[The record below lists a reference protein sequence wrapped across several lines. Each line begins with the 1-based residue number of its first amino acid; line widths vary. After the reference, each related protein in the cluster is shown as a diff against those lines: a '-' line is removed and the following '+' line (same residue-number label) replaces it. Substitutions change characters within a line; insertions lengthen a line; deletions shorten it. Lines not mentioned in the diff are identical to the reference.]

1 MFRSL
6 KISMIM
12 IISSIDITSCHILNK
27 YKYYLLLLLSYN
39 ICITNNLISTTCYT
53 PLKGILKTL
62 WYGGMRPWRSF
73 KPTVFGQRLFAR
85 SDYMLSKKKKKK
97 GIKTSSIILIHQK
110 NITYLLIAKHYPYRK
125 ILLSAPT
132 KLTKS
137 HNNFHNILP
146 TILLAPPFPRIP
158 TRFNQRNHIHLLSPM
173 VIPFQHVRSS
183 PCLGRCTF
191 SSAKMSSLVSE

>member
-1 MFRSL
+1 MFRLL

-73 KPTVFGQRLFAR
+73 KPTVFGQRLLRTIICF
-85 SDYMLSKKKKKK
+85 LKKKKKK
-97 GIKTSSIILIHQK
+97 RDKNLTSSIILIHQ
-110 NITYLLIAKHYPYRK
+110 NSYYLLTNCQALSLSKNPPRRSNK
-125 ILLSAPT
+125 INKIT
-132 KLTKS
+132 
-137 HNNFHNILP
+137 
-146 TILLAPPFPRIP
+146 
-158 TRFNQRNHIHLLSPM
+158 
-173 VIPFQHVRSS
+173 
-183 PCLGRCTF
+183 
-191 SSAKMSSLVSE
+191 

>member
-85 SDYMLSKKKKKK
+85 SDYMLSQKKEKKRDKNF
-97 GIKTSSIILIHQK
+97 INYINSSK
-110 NITYLLIAKHYPYRK
+110 EYYLLTNCQALSLSKNPPRRSNK
-125 ILLSAPT
+125 INKIT
-132 KLTKS
+132 
-137 HNNFHNILP
+137 
-146 TILLAPPFPRIP
+146 
-158 TRFNQRNHIHLLSPM
+158 
-173 VIPFQHVRSS
+173 
-183 PCLGRCTF
+183 
-191 SSAKMSSLVSE
+191 

>member
-1 MFRSL
+1 MLHASEGNTKNFVVRRNATLEVVQTNCIWPATTSHDQ
-6 KISMIM
+6 
-12 IISSIDITSCHILNK
+12 IICFL
-27 YKYYLLLLLSYN
+27 
-39 ICITNNLISTTCYT
+39 
-53 PLKGILKTL
+53 
-62 WYGGMRPWRSF
+62 
-73 KPTVFGQRLFAR
+73 
-85 SDYMLSKKKKKK
+85 KKKKKK

-110 NITYLLIAKHYPYRK
+110 NIIYLLIAKHYPYRK

-137 HNNFHNILP
+137 HNNFRNILP